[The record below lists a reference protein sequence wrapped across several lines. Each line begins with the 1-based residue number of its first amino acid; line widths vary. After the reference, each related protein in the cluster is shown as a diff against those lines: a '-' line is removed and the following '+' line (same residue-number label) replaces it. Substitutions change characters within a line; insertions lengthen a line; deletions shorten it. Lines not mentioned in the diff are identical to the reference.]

1 MVVKRTINSA
11 TKRYIERMKPF
22 DFGENT
28 TTAFFVDS
36 GLGYSGSSTATLSG
50 LNHLNGQSITGLVN
64 GATHPNRTVS
74 AGAITLANNAT
85 TAAFGLGYNSQL
97 KTLRIESGSADGT
110 SQGKPKRIHAITLR
124 LHETVGVEV
133 GSSTSDV
140 DRIPFRSSAT
150 AMGSA
155 IALFTGDKE
164 VEFEGGFDEDDQIVV
179 RQSQPL
185 PLTLLAIYPRM
196 NTFDR

>member
-36 GLGYSGSSTATLSG
+36 GLSYSGSSTATLSG

-97 KTLRIESGSADGT
+97 KTLRIR
-110 SQGKPKRIHAITLR
+110 K
-124 LHETVGVEV
+124 
-133 GSSTSDV
+133 V
-140 DRIPFRSSAT
+140 DRLMAQAKASPSV
-150 AMGSA
+150 
-155 IALFTGDKE
+155 FT
-164 VEFEGGFDEDDQIVV
+164 
-179 RQSQPL
+179 L
-185 PLTLLAIYPRM
+185 
-196 NTFDR
+196 